1 MITTKKCQNMISEK
15 RDLEVQSNEE
25 VATIQYN
32 VEDIQW
38 TKSPNLGRIKKLGQN
53 KNVFFFGPRA
63 RRKM

>member
-1 MITTKKCQNMISEK
+1 MISEK